1 MEFLLVLKSYRLKN
15 LIFLASCFLQAS
27 LSYSQLSVDFES
39 IQSKYAK
46 YNAVVT
52 NQEYFYVIDILGDTL
67 SVRQD
72 NSKEV
77 LILSEHSK
85 AFTNDYIYSGSFTT
99 IGNVKAETRI
109 PKGKGFE
116 NIKVTQFKE
125 SHDIDDHIFF
135 DDSKSIQFS
144 YPSLAKGAKTSLK
157 YSVTY
162 HNPRFLHK
170 CYFQSFIPVL
180 KSKVVVKVHSDV
192 QIGYKVI
199 NNDMYDISFKRYS
212 KGKYIFY
219 EWETSSLEPYKY
231 YSSRQYNVNYFSPH
245 IIIYID
251 QVKLKHGVQN
261 YFGTINEL
269 YQYYNELISKM
280 NDSESDDLKHLV
292 GEITHGLDDWDKAR
306 AIYYWVQKNI
316 KYIAYSQGYSG
327 FVPASPTEVFTKRF
341 GDCKGMSSLTKKM
354 LELAGIEA
362 YYSWVGT
369 RRIPYSY
376 TEIPL
381 PITDNHMVVSSM
393 VNDSLVIMDA
403 TFKYLDFNL
412 FPYSI
417 QGKEVLVG
425 IDENHFKI
433 FKVPVSPSNLSV
445 VYDSVNFAITGKTVK
460 GNASR
465 VHKGFNKMELASAME
480 GVKIENYKKK
490 ISSLFLKGNNKFRV
504 DSVRVK
510 NIFEHDKEA
519 EVYYE
524 FTLDDYISSLSD
536 EIFINMNLDKS
547 FQELR
552 IDTTSRFSPVVN
564 DFYCRE
570 KHITR
575 FEIPEGYEVVS
586 MPNSDSFV
594 NDKFGFTINYKLEG
608 NFVVLEKIID
618 LNFFV
623 ILDSDFKAWNSMI
636 DRLNKNY
643 RLALVIK
650 KVNQI

>member
-1 MEFLLVLKSYRLKN
+1 MKN
-15 LIFLASCFLQAS
+15 LIILALSFLLASI
-27 LSYSQLSVDFES
+27 SYAQTGVDFNS
-39 IQSKYAK
+39 IKKKYAK

-52 NQEYFYVIDILGDTL
+52 NQEYSYVIDIVSDTL
-67 SVRQD
+67 SVKQN
-72 NSKEV
+72 NSKDV

-85 AFTNDYIYSGSFTT
+85 AFTNDYIYSGSFTS
-99 IGNVKAETRI
+99 IENIKAETRI

-116 NIKVTQFKE
+116 SIKVTQFKE
-125 SHDIDDHIFF
+125 SHDIDDHIFY

-144 YPSLAKGAKTSLK
+144 YPSLAKGARTSLK
-157 YSVTY
+157 YTITY

-180 KSKVVVKVHSDV
+180 KTKVVVKVHKDV

-199 NNDMYDISFKRYS
+199 NPDNYGITLKQYS
-212 KGKYIFY
+212 KGKYLFY
-219 EWETSSLEPYKY
+219 EWETSTIEPYKY
-231 YSSRQYNVNYFSPH
+231 YSSSNYNVNYFSPH
-245 IIIYID
+245 IVIYID
-251 QVKLKHGVQN
+251 NVKLKHGVQN
-261 YFGTINEL
+261 YFGTINDL

-280 NDSESDDLKHLV
+280 NDNKSDELV
-292 GEITHGLDDWDKAR
+292 ILVNEITRGLNDWDKAK

-327 FVPASPTEVFTKRF
+327 FVPASSAEVFTKRF

-376 TEIPL
+376 TELPL
-381 PITDNHMVVSSM
+381 PLTDNHMVVSSII
-393 VNDSLVIMDA
+393 NDSVIIMDA
-403 TFKYLDFNL
+403 TYKYLDFNM

-417 QGKEVLVG
+417 QGKEVLIS
-425 IDENHFKI
+425 IDENQFKI
-433 FKVPVSPSNLSV
+433 FKVPTSPSSQSV
-445 VYDSVNFAITGKTVK
+445 VFDSVNIALSGKTLK
-460 GNASR
+460 GNATR

-480 GVKIENYKKK
+480 GVKIDNYKKK

-504 DSVRVK
+504 DSVKVK
-510 NIFEHDKEA
+510 NIFDHDKDA

-524 FTLDDYISSLSD
+524 FTLDDYVSSLSD
-536 EIFINMNLDKS
+536 EIFINLNLDKS

-552 IDTTSRFSPVVN
+552 IDTTSKFSPVVN
-564 DFYCRE
+564 DFYCHE

-575 FEIPEGYEVVS
+575 FEIPEGYKVVS
-586 MPNSDSFV
+586 MPSNDNFV
-594 NDKFGFTINYKLEG
+594 NDKFGFTISYRHDG
-608 NFVVLEKIID
+608 NFVVLEKTID

-623 ILDSDFKAWNSMI
+623 ILDYDFQAWNSMI

-650 KVNQI
+650 KVN